1 MKCPY
6 CGHEHNEKICPKCY
20 AQMPEKKKKAKS
32 KEPSKEE

>member
-6 CGHEHNEKICPKCY
+6 CGHEHSEKVCPKCY
-20 AQMPEKKKKAKS
+20 AQMPQKKKAKS

>member
-6 CGHEHNEKICPKCY
+6 CGHEHKKAICPKCF
-20 AQMPEKKKKAKS
+20 AKMPDKKKTKS